1 MARTS
6 RKTQAPPTPPANV
19 TDIDDAFSR
28 VMARACQ
35 AAADKIQDDALNQL
49 SVGWERGNQTQ
60 FHETQRASRDDF
72 GLVGEV
78 HLKPIPEGRW
88 KVFYNRAT
96 ATYRLEEI
104 EAKPVAEIMPTPAPK
119 PDLKPVAKP
128 RQPAA
133 PKPTT
138 KPEPKPVAKSASAT
152 KPQPKLVAAQEPEAK
167 PKTALAS
174 KPAPAP
180 KQEVKPKPAPAP
192 KLQPKPAST
201 PKTAT
206 RTKPEAKPQPAPAPT
221 PARKRSA
228 AK

>member
-1 MARTS
+1 MARTT
-6 RKTQAPPTPPANV
+6 RKTQASPTPPANI

-35 AAADKIQDDALNQL
+35 AAADKIQDDALGQL
-49 SVGWERGNQTQ
+49 SVGWEPGNQAR

-104 EAKPVAEIMPTPAPK
+104 E
-119 PDLKPVAKP
+119 LKPVAKP
-128 RQPAA
+128 
-133 PKPTT
+133 
-138 KPEPKPVAKSASAT
+138 
-152 KPQPKLVAAQEPEAK
+152 
-167 PKTALAS
+167 
-174 KPAPAP
+174 APAP
-180 KQEVKPKPAPAP
+180 KPAAKPKSALTP
-192 KLQPKPAST
+192 KLPTQPTPAST
-201 PKTAT
+201 PAT
-206 RTKPEAKPQPAPAPT
+206 KVKSEAKPQPAPASP
-221 PARKRSA
+221 PSRKRSA